1 MPRKGPLVAWLALIA
16 GIGLQA
22 VVTALLGLSFTAADS
37 LLMLALAAAV
47 CTLIGAV
54 AARGNRCTLLEHKQ
68 GVRALVWLNVWTAIS
83 FVAFFLGVGIHSAA
97 VVFTLEA
104 SFAPLV
110 VTAWAV
116 VRVHRGD
123 DQARPG
129 PAQGWAASLL
139 AVLGTSL
146 VVVMAQS
153 DSGGMISFLAAALLG
168 VIAGVAAGGVVIVSR
183 GLGGAGVGVVQ
194 VMAHRFYATVIFAA
208 IVLLTLVPYGLLA
221 PPVLNIGVI
230 GAAALTC
237 LVAPLFL
244 LQYGMQRLTPLSVT
258 AALATMP
265 AITIAIEL
273 ASGRPVSWIILF
285 LGLLIVPANLALL
298 VTQRPELTLSRL
310 SLLRTTL
317 FDTEHRTQPAVTTV

>member
-1 MPRKGPLVAWLALIA
+1 
-16 GIGLQA
+16 
-22 VVTALLGLSFTAADS
+22 
-37 LLMLALAAAV
+37 
-47 CTLIGAV
+47 
-54 AARGNRCTLLEHKQ
+54 
-68 GVRALVWLNVWTAIS
+68 
-83 FVAFFLGVGIHSAA
+83 

-104 SFAPLV
+104 SFAPLA
-110 VTAWAV
+110 VTTWAGF
-116 VRVHRGD
+116 RMYRGD
-123 DQARPG
+123 DQARPD
-129 PAQGWAASLL
+129 PAQRWAARML

-273 ASGRPVSWIILF
+273 ASGRPVNWIVLF

>member
-1 MPRKGPLVAWLALIA
+1 VAWLALIA
-16 GIGLQA
+16 GVSLQA
-22 VVTALLGLSFTAADS
+22 VITALLGLSFTAADS
-37 LLMLALAAAV
+37 LLMLALAAAA
-47 CTLIGAV
+47 CTLLGSV
-54 AARGNRCTLLEHKQ
+54 AARGSRCTLLEHKQ

-83 FVAFFLGVGIHSAA
+83 FVAFFLGVGVRSAA

-104 SFAPLV
+104 SFAPLA

-116 VRVHRGD
+116 FRVHRGD
-123 DQARPG
+123 EQARPG
-129 PAQGWAASLL
+129 PAQGWAACML

-146 VVVMAQS
+146 VVVMAPS

-183 GLGGAGVGVVQ
+183 GLGRAGVGVGQ
-194 VMAHRFYATVIFAA
+194 VMAHRFYATVVFAA

-221 PPVLNIGVI
+221 PPVLNVGLV

-237 LVAPLFL
+237 VVAPLFL
-244 LQYGMQRLTPLSVT
+244 LQYSMQRLTPLSVT

-273 ASGRPVSWIILF
+273 ASGRPVSWIVLF
-285 LGLLIVPANLALL
+285 LGVLIVPANLALL
-298 VTQRPELTLSRL
+298 VTQRPELTLARL
-310 SLLRTTL
+310 SLLRATI

>member
-1 MPRKGPLVAWLALIA
+1 VAWLALIA
-16 GIGLQA
+16 GISLQA
-22 VVTALLGLSFTAADS
+22 VITALLGLSFTAADS
-37 LLMLALAAAV
+37 LLMLALAAAA
-47 CTLIGAV
+47 CTLIGAA
-54 AARGNRCTLLEHKQ
+54 AARNNRCTMLEHKQ

-83 FVAFFLGVGIHSAA
+83 FVAFFLGVGVHSAA

-104 SFAPLV
+104 SFAPLA

-116 VRVHRGD
+116 FCVHRGD
-123 DQARPG
+123 DQARPS
-129 PAQGWAASLL
+129 PAQCWAACML

-183 GLGGAGVGVVQ
+183 GLGRAGVGVVQ
-194 VMAHRFYATVIFAA
+194 VMAHRFYATVVFAA

-221 PPVLNIGVI
+221 PPVLNVGLI
-230 GAAALTC
+230 GAAALAC
-237 LVAPLFL
+237 VVAPLFL

-273 ASGRPVSWIILF
+273 ASGRPVSWIVLF
-285 LGLLIVPANLALL
+285 LGVLIVPANLALL

-310 SLLRTTL
+310 SLLRATL
-317 FDTEHRTQPAVTTV
+317 FDSGHRTQPAVTTV